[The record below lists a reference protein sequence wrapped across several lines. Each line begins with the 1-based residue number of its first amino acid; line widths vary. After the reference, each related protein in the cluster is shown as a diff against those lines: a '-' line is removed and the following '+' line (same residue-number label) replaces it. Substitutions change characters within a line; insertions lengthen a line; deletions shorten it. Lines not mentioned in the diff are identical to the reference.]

1 MLLALAWI
9 LNNMTT
15 APLDLNNMYIADL
28 EICTPLSNDVAELSE
43 KIQANENEF
52 CLSDYYGH
60 LGQQINMSLCDSA
73 SFRKI
78 DPKININRCHRDK
91 TLVQMADKA
100 LTPLL
105 TRFKDYSPSLAP
117 FILATAEQVP
127 NHKPLAPDQLANSIR
142 QHLGDNAE
150 MIHWNQ
156 FIPVTI
162 GRAGALATLNL
173 AQKLFQQNN
182 GIELIIIGGL
192 DSYRHSAVLRDLSK
206 QQRIAMIGSDGFVA
220 GEGAGFIVI
229 TNNKHYA
236 LNKNNGYVRIH
247 SPGLAVEQGYI
258 GSNEPNLSQGLTSAI
273 KMALNASPNLPV
285 SQIYTSMNGEAIWYE
300 EHIASTLRHRHDLD
314 HDIADKSIS
323 SAYNIGDI
331 GSATGMIALA
341 LSSHKLFSDGI
352 AQRHLITTSSDKNQ
366 RSAVCLTF
374 EPAEPQLK
382 HNSNNTEAE
391 AQESAYN
398 EQDDQQ

>member
-15 APLDLNNMYIADL
+15 ENLKSNSMYIADF
-28 EICTPLSNDVAELSE
+28 EICTPLSNDVAELNE

-60 LGQQINMSLCDSA
+60 LGQQINMSLCDSKN
-73 SFRKI
+73 FRKI

-105 TRFKDYSPSLAP
+105 TRFKDYRPSLAP

-127 NHKPLAPDQLANSIR
+127 SHKPLAPDQLANSIR

-192 DSYRHSAVLRDLSK
+192 DSYRHSAVLSDLSK

-220 GEGAGFIVI
+220 SEGAGFIVL
-229 TNNKHYA
+229 TSNKKYA
-236 LNKNNGYVRIH
+236 LKSNQGYVKIY
-247 SPGLAVEQGYI
+247 SPGLAVEPGYI
-258 GSNEPNLSQGLTSAI
+258 GSQEPNLSQGMTSAI
-273 KMALNASPNLPV
+273 KIALDASPDVPV
-285 SQIYTSMNGEAIWYE
+285 TQIYTSMNGEAIWYE
-300 EHIASTLRHRHDLD
+300 EYIASTLRHRHDLG
-314 HDIADKSIS
+314 HDITDKTLS
-323 SAYNIGDI
+323 SAYNIGDT
-331 GSATGMIALA
+331 GSANGIISIALSA
-341 LSSHKLFSDGI
+341 HKLLNEKCE
-352 AQRHLITTSSDKNQ
+352 QRHLVMTSSDKNQ

-374 EPAEPQLK
+374 EPEI
-382 HNSNNTEAE
+382 
-391 AQESAYN
+391 N
-398 EQDDQQ
+398 EQDDR